1 MEENVNN
8 YYQLIF
14 KRLFTI
20 SAALLNEYKQ
30 LEDLEKNNQKNS
42 AEYII
47 HYQKFQE
54 YKTKEESIYETLST
68 QPEIINSLLKKVAYF
83 NKRATDFIVPTN
95 TNNLIYTRI
104 SLKLGNCL
112 SNFNKNKSPEVFA
125 LFNKFD
131 IFSLMHFESI
141 ILALILFKQYCSEY
155 PNSILNNI
163 LLSNLYSYSFMFP
176 YVEDNIKNNFTI
188 PDNLYSATEWFIS
201 NTIVDQE
208 TITKFRSK
216 KFDQVKNYMS
226 KNSLNSL
233 NYIFLLFYLKALD
246 PEKTKEIDTL
256 IKKSGL
262 QKDTRHTLKEF
273 IVSLDTTKLVRKIS
287 FAI

>member
-54 YKTKEESIYETLST
+54 YKTKEESVYETLST

-208 TITKFRSK
+208 TITKFRSQ

-246 PEKTKEIDTL
+246 PEKTKEIDAL

-262 QKDTRHTLKEF
+262 QKDTRYTLREF